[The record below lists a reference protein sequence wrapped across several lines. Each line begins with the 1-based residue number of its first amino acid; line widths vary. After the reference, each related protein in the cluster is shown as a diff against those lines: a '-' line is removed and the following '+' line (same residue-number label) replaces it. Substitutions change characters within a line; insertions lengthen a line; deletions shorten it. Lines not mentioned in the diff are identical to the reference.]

1 MDHNSPGG
9 RRASRG
15 QRGMV
20 TAELAIG
27 ILTTAILM
35 GLACWVVSL
44 VVLQTHC
51 ADTASQVARQL
62 ARGDTAAAVE
72 ARGRAP
78 RGARTIVQRAR
89 GEVTVR
95 VDVDSSWGRVGPVH
109 LRGEAT
115 AHLEPG
121 VTP

>member
-1 MDHNSPGG
+1 MDRNSQRCRQAPTK
-9 RRASRG
+9 

-27 ILTTAILM
+27 ILTTAIVM
-35 GLACWVVSL
+35 GIACWVVSL

-62 ARGDTAAAVE
+62 ARGDAKAAAE

-78 RGARTIVQRAR
+78 RGARTIVQRDS

-95 VDVDSSWGRVGPVH
+95 VDVDSSWGGVGPVH